1 MMIDHKANA
10 HDFAAI
16 KADLVSRAWTD
27 DAFRAELMANPK
39 QVLTDYGADIP
50 PGVSVEVVED
60 AASTWHFVLPAA
72 PEEGE
77 ISDSD
82 LVGANGGTTPT
93 CISKSLILSG
103 MIISMVSRAT
113 G

>member
-1 MMIDHKANA
+1 MTTNLNTNTN
-10 HDFAAI
+10 DFAAI
-16 KADLVSRAWTD
+16 KAELVSKAWTD
-27 DAFRAELMANPK
+27 DAFRAELMSNPK
-39 QVLTDYGADIP
+39 QVLTDFGAAIP
-50 PGVSVEVVED
+50 PGVDVEVVED
-60 AASTWHFVLPAA
+60 EASTWHFVLPAA

-103 MIISMVSRAT
+103 MIISMISRAT
-113 G
+113 R